1 MTRSLT
7 LGKPKTRPRPKLNSL
22 LGLYELREAV
32 ETLVE
37 DHARDLRELADD
49 MRLRRAFRDGRWVV
63 GVHAGGRMGTSGLFS
78 RLDFELT
85 VDALAGELRAET
97 CATAHDR
104 DLSGDGITV
113 RWDDVGAVD
122 VLASFIEA
130 SFLDFAS
137 RYFERP

>member
-1 MTRSLT
+1 MAHSLT
-7 LGKPKTRPRPKLNSL
+7 LGTPKTRPRPKLQSL
-22 LGLYELREAV
+22 LGLYELREAI

-37 DHARDLRELADD
+37 DHARDLREYSDD
-49 MRLRRAFRDGRWVV
+49 LRLRRAFRDGRWVV

-78 RLDFELT
+78 RLDFELA
-85 VDALAGELRAET
+85 VDSASGELRIET
-97 CATAHDR
+97 HATAHDR
-104 DLSGDGITV
+104 DLRTDGISV
-113 RWDDVGAVD
+113 RWDDAQAVD